1 MNTSSNNLVKRFIDK
16 ADRTTQREIETI
28 VRGETITK
36 TLSTELIYNEID
48 KSIDNLWS
56 VLYMTGYLTGK
67 RKSIDEFELNI
78 PNKEVGYAFKSQIQ
92 KWFTSTLANNLD
104 DLTMLWTAIEKKESE
119 TVERIITKFLGNTI
133 SILDP
138 LTRRATKKRRRN
150 PITALYWV
158 SSVVTATGAYYQTGS
173 QEMGTLI

>member
-56 VLYMTGYLTGK
+56 VLYD
-67 RKSIDEFELNI
+67 RI
-78 PNKEVGYAFKSQIQ
+78 PH
-92 KWFTSTLANNLD
+92 
-104 DLTMLWTAIEKKESE
+104 
-119 TVERIITKFLGNTI
+119 R
-133 SILDP
+133 
-138 LTRRATKKRRRN
+138 
-150 PITALYWV
+150 
-158 SSVVTATGAYYQTGS
+158 
-173 QEMGTLI
+173 